1 MIHISATNRGS
12 KRIESDFYAT
22 PKETIENFLDNYPTI
37 SFQNVLEPCAGN
49 GSIVKA
55 LRNYGRHLS
64 ITSNEIREEEI
75 INLKTISEFVY
86 NEDFLTFVPKIP
98 YGTIITNPPFSIAQ
112 QIIEHCFEIANKET
126 EIIMLLRLA
135 FLESKKRHDFWQ
147 KHPVNKLYVL
157 SERPSFTG
165 HGTDAT
171 AYAWFVWD
179 DSEKQEIKVI

>member
-22 PKETIENFLDNYPTI
+22 PDSTIDKLLAIHKLNKNTNI
-37 SFQNVLEPCAGN
+37 LEPCAGD
-49 GSIVKA
+49 GAIVKA
-55 LRNYGRHLS
+55 LRRNGYTNWIHS
-64 ITSNEIREEEI
+64 IELRKEEFDNLAPHSNNVSIG
-75 INLKTISEFVY
+75 
-86 NEDFLTFVPKIP
+86 DFLKFETDID

-112 QIIEHCFEIANKET
+112 QIIEHCFEIASPDT

-135 FLESKKRHDFWQ
+135 FLESKKRYNFWQ
-147 KHPVNKLYVL
+147 NYPVSKLYVL

-179 DSEKQEIKVI
+179 NSNQQKISVI